1 MAGLKR
7 AFWPGDSEALR
18 ERQCSMTACSL
29 GCDGEDAFD
38 LPVDYEI
45 RNCERVD
52 RVCVLRRLS
61 HQMIMAPGS
70 MAQHELPKWVIT
82 LESTSFEGP
91 RSHSRTESSPD
102 FMFSSSS
109 C

>member
-1 MAGLKR
+1 
-7 AFWPGDSEALR
+7 
-18 ERQCSMTACSL
+18 MTAYSL
-29 GCDGEDAFD
+29 GCDGGDAFD